1 MKYLA
6 FLALTSAAEF
16 CDDTAYCCKTPDDCD
31 VAALTTEWEGDDA
44 GAGQPVGSKPH
55 ANMGCGMATIGGK
68 DDDGNATVVANEMIC
83 LTEMMCAGGKWGG
96 KWGDEET
103 VEVTAGACEE
113 GEEADDSESETEIED
128 DDETEE
134 DEGAGEGDE
143 EGEEGDE
150 EEVDGCADIEDADE
164 KALCVKWDGED
175 CEAEALTDEEKTE
188 CTDNQASGAKALAAG
203 AMALIAVAA
212 IM

>member
-16 CDDTAYCCKTPDDCD
+16 CDDTAYCCKTPADCD
-31 VAALTTEWEGDDA
+31 VAALTTEWEGEDA
-44 GAGQPVGSKPH
+44 GASQPEGSKPH
-55 ANMGCGMATIGGK
+55 ANMGCGMATFAGK
-68 DDDGNATVVANEMIC
+68 DDDGNATTLDAMVC
-83 LTEMMCAGGKWGG
+83 LTETMCAGGKWG
-96 KWGDEET
+96 DDET
-103 VEVTAGACEE
+103 VEVTAGACD
-113 GEEADDSESETEIED
+113 EADDSESDTEPED

-134 DEGAGEGDE
+134 EEGGE

-150 EEVDGCADIEDADE
+150 EDADE
-164 KALCVKWDGED
+164 KALCDKWNGED